1 MKPHVRS
8 ALLIGVG
15 AAVVWISSRMN
26 WITVEAFDDKS
37 GATTQSIVGATW
49 STEIMALALALAAAG
64 VAALVLRRTGRR
76 IVGGLSAVIAAGA
89 SLSPLALLTSEP
101 DARRAHQ
108 ILASGMADQRA
119 NSGTLLSDWA
129 EITSIT
135 THPTAAVVAMIGCAL
150 ALVGGIVLAMKP
162 GENTVRGNQYER
174 RQARAEKIRTDLVES
189 PESGRVMWDALDED
203 IDFTDTPDGKGE
215 TPGQR
220 QKNGG

>member
-8 ALLIGVG
+8 ALMIGVG
-15 AAVVWISSRMN
+15 ALVVWISSRMN

-37 GATTQSIVGATW
+37 GATSQSIVGATW

-101 DARRAHQ
+101 DAQRAHQ
-108 ILASGMADQRA
+108 ILASGVADQRA
-119 NSGTLLSDWA
+119 NSGVLLSDWA

-135 THPTAAVVAMIGCAL
+135 AHPTAAVVAMIGCAL
-150 ALVGGIVLAMKP
+150 ALVGGIVLAMRP
-162 GENTVRGNQYER
+162 GVDTVRGNQYER
-174 RQARAEKIRTDLVES
+174 RRARAEKIRTDLEEA

-203 IDFTDTPDGKGE
+203 IDFTDTSEGNGK
-215 TPGQR
+215 TPGQS
-220 QKNGG
+220 